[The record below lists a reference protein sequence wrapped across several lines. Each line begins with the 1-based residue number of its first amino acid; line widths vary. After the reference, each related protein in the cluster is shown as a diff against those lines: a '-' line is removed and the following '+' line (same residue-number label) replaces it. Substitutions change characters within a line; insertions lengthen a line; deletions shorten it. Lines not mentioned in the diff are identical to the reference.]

1 MNLNGLRP
9 PVVIYVNYTAAN
21 LSLMNLN
28 GLRPPV
34 VIFVNYTAVNLV

>member
-34 VIFVNYTAVNLV
+34 VIYVNYTAVNRV